1 MNKAQTGVETAGVK
15 HSMNPFDELSVEE
28 AVRIRERKAA
38 PGGVEDICV
47 LSAGPAKAQDVLRT
61 AMAMGADRGIHVEVK
76 PSDLIVTNAV
86 MNRIDREVMKLES
99 SARWKL
105 FRQWLAEAADEIN
118 RTAVRDGNFFLLI
131 KRSGEPTRRF
141 TSVFAAIH
149 RGQR

>member
-61 AMAMGADRGIHVEVK
+61 AMAMGARALAGSQLAPHTPHTL
-76 PSDLIVTNAV
+76 PSPGCPA
-86 MNRIDREVMKLES
+86 
-99 SARWKL
+99 
-105 FRQWLAEAADEIN
+105 
-118 RTAVRDGNFFLLI
+118 
-131 KRSGEPTRRF
+131 
-141 TSVFAAIH
+141 
-149 RGQR
+149 